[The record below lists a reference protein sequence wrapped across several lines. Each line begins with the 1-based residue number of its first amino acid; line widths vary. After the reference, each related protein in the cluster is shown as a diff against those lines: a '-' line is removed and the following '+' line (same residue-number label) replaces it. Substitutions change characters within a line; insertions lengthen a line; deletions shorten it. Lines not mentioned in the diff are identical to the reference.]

1 MSRIYGLPV
10 QSMPCTALFVSNLN
24 TLLSGR
30 LRLICGLVLS
40 LLCGPGGALA
50 ASDGVSIEPGM
61 WSMTTVMEMPMLPEP
76 QVRTHS
82 SCIEESELNPE
93 MFQIDE
99 RAGCSINDV
108 EVSGD
113 TATWAIECPGPVSTT
128 RGQWTFTANGDRMSG
143 QGSMNVDMGE
153 QAMEFT
159 MRWEGE
165 RTGDC
170 TADGP

>member
-1 MSRIYGLPV
+1 MCRFPV
-10 QSMPCTALFVSNLN
+10 RPGPATALVGSDLN
-24 TLLSGR
+24 ALVPRR
-30 LRLICGLVLS
+30 LRLVCGFILS
-40 LLCGPGGALA
+40 LLCGPWGALA

-108 EVSGD
+108 EVSGNA
-113 TATWAIECPGPVSTT
+113 ATWSIECPGPVSTT

-143 QGSMNVDMGE
+143 KGSMNVDMGE

-159 MRWEGE
+159 VRWEGE

-170 TADGP
+170 AADGP